1 MKIEQVLNVPI
12 HKVWAK
18 FVIASVIGVVLNTI
32 YTMVDGIFVGQGV
45 GEVGLASVNIVWPAV
60 TVIVGTGLMIG
71 IGSSSI
77 IAIHIGKQDKES
89 AQKCLGTSVTSIVL
103 IGSIIMIL
111 GFMFREPILKMLG
124 AEKDTIENAREYYSV
139 IYLITIPYLF
149 STALNPIVRADGRPQ
164 LSMMMIGI
172 GAICNIILDWI
183 FVMKLGYGVKG
194 AAMAT
199 SASIFISTVVSLY
212 YFVKGNA
219 NIKIKKEYLK
229 IDVSILKEIL
239 KIGFVSFAIQL
250 SYGIILF
257 VQNKTMYL
265 YGNTVDVAIYTVAT
279 YINCFLV
286 NTCMGISQGL
296 QPLIGYHYGAN
307 KIKRMRQLLYITIG
321 VCAIG
326 GTLVY
331 IGINSFGR
339 ELIQIFG
346 ISSEN
351 IEFAYSEILIYCL
364 GSPAIGII
372 FAMSGYYQAIGKNI
386 YANILSIGRGF
397 LFQFIL
403 TMILPPIIG
412 VRGVFLS
419 LPLAELITLT
429 ILGMILTI
437 EKYKNHKSFKYKNS
451 NLEQIM

>member
-77 IAIHIGKQDKES
+77 IAIYIGKQDKES
-89 AQKCLGTSVTSIVL
+89 AQKCLGISVTSIVL
-103 IGSIIMIL
+103 IGAIIMIL

-124 AEKDTIENAREYYSV
+124 AEKDTIENARDYYSV

-172 GAICNIILDWI
+172 GAICNIILDWV

-364 GSPAIGII
+364 GSPVIGII

>member
-77 IAIHIGKQDKES
+77 IAIYIGKQDKES

-103 IGSIIMIL
+103 IGAIIMIL

-124 AEKDTIENAREYYSV
+124 AEKDTIENARDYYSV
-139 IYLITIPYLF
+139 IYLIIIPYLF

-199 SASIFISTVVSLY
+199 SASIFISTIVSLY

-307 KIKRMRQLLYITIG
+307 KIKRMIQLLYITIG
-321 VCAIG
+321 VCVIG

-331 IGINSFGR
+331 IGINLFGR

-351 IEFAYSEILIYCL
+351 IEFAYDKILIYCL
-364 GSPAIGII
+364 GSPIIGVI
-372 FAMSGYYQAIGKNI
+372 FAMSGYYQAIGKNT

-412 VRGVFLS
+412 VSGVFLS

-437 EKYKNHKSFKYKNS
+437 EKYKKYKSFRDQNS

>member
-1 MKIEQVLNVPI
+1 MEVEKVLNMPI
-12 HKVWAK
+12 HKVWVK

-103 IGSIIMIL
+103 IGAIIMIL

-124 AEKDTIENAREYYSV
+124 AEKDTIENARDYYSV

-172 GAICNIILDWI
+172 GAICNIILDWV

-194 AAMAT
+194 AAVAT

-212 YFVKGNA
+212 YFIKGNA

-265 YGNTVDVAIYTVAT
+265 YGTTVDVAIYTVAT

-307 KIKRMRQLLYITIG
+307 KIKRMRQLIYITIG

-331 IGINSFGR
+331 IGINSSGR

-351 IEFAYSEILIYCL
+351 IEFAYNEILIYCL
-364 GSPAIGII
+364 GSPVIGII

-412 VRGVFLS
+412 VKGVFLS

-429 ILGMILTI
+429 ILGMILII
-437 EKYKNHKSFKYKNS
+437 EKYKKHKSSRYQNS